1 MSLAVP
7 RTRLDQRGQRSTN
20 AAAAPAA
27 LDELGQVARPADGL
41 VEAGHQFQGD
51 HIEHR
56 PTHGVGIFLVLEQR
70 KTPVQVAETIT
81 RHGTLEHRRPVEQ
94 QAPQMLLSRFGRH
107 CTLLLDGRDMHLT
120 AARGIDGG
128 ARSDRMGAPAD
139 AEQHRRELRRFGGTA
154 TDQAIGPA
162 RTVVL
167 DHDGHRLAAIPVHN
181 KPQRRQIDATHDG
194 LRPASGTGLS
204 RQSTAVDSRANKGRK

>member
-1 MSLAVP
+1 MTLAVP

-56 PTHGVGIFLVLEQR
+56 PTHGVGIVLVLEQR
-70 KTPVQVAETIT
+70 KTPVQIAETIT
-81 RHGTLEHRRPVEQ
+81 RHRALEHRRPVEQ

-162 RTVVL
+162 RRSFSTMTDTGWRPSQSTTSRSGVKSTL
-167 DHDGHRLAAIPVHN
+167 LTTASA
-181 KPQRRQIDATHDG
+181 RQAV
-194 LRPASGTGLS
+194 RAS

>member
-7 RTRLDQRGQRSTN
+7 RTRLDPARRQRSN

-41 VEAGHQFQGD
+41 VKPAINSRATI
-51 HIEHR
+51 IEHR
-56 PTHGVGIFLVLEQR
+56 PTHDVGIVLVLEQR
-70 KTPVQVAETIT
+70 QTPPQIAETIT
-81 RHGTLEHRRPVEQ
+81 RHRALEHRRPVEQ

-107 CTLLLDGRDMHLT
+107 CTLLLDGRDMYLT

-128 ARSDRMGAPAD
+128 ARSDRIGAPAD

-181 KPQRRQIDATHDG
+181 KPQRRQN
-194 LRPASGTGLS
+194 RRYS
-204 RQSTAVDSRANKGRK
+204 